1 MGSISF
7 VGGKLGRALLLI
19 TFALVKV
26 SIAVTNTPRPIAS
39 RGEKGYVAYTFHIVV
54 RY

>member
-26 SIAVTNTPRPIAS
+26 SIAVTNTPRPS
-39 RGEKGYVAYTFHIVV
+39 RGEKGYVAYTFHIVI